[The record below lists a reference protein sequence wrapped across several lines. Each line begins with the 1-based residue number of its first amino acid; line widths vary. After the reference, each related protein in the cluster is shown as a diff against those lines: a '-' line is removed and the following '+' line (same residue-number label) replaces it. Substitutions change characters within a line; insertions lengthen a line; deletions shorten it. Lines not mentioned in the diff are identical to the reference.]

1 MNVPTNLNL
10 LQNVLLC
17 MPYDDLSIV
26 MLLKRKLEFI
36 YMIGYVH
43 PNILIKVVLQLCQTP
58 LNISA
63 KISIRSNWED
73 LIEFAN
79 ACKTLISNVTL
90 LKMMS
95 MKKILTNLT

>member
-1 MNVPTNLNL
+1 
-10 LQNVLLC
+10 

-26 MLLKRKLEFI
+26 MLLKRKLESK

-63 KISIRSNWED
+63 IFFIKSNWEYF
-73 LIEFAN
+73 LEFAN
-79 ACKTLISNVTL
+79 AGKTLISNITL
-90 LKMMS
+90 LTMMS
-95 MKKILTNLT
+95 MKKILTNLK

>member
-1 MNVPTNLNL
+1 
-10 LQNVLLC
+10 
-17 MPYDDLSIV
+17 
-26 MLLKRKLEFI
+26 
-36 YMIGYVH
+36 MIGYVH

-58 LNISA
+58 LYISA

-79 ACKTLISNVTL
+79 ASKTLISNITL

-95 MKKILTNLT
+95 MKFFLTNLK